1 MQRRN
6 FILIASGGALALAVP
21 TIYYLQGDIKYD
33 KALENPQLLAQI
45 WDAKMMKEIG
55 QSYLKQ
61 FPREANKNT
70 LVSRILEDLEA
81 TNQLKLVNQKTQQDF
96 KNRQTVLVD
105 GWILS
110 KTEARQCALFSLTQL
125 K

>member
-21 TIYYLQGDIKYD
+21 AIYYLQGDIKYD

-70 LVSRILEDLEA
+70 LVSRILEDVEA